1 MNDSTYPTVGG
12 EMIDEIAWRHY
23 GHQIGTAEAV
33 LEANPGLAAK
43 GPILPPGLTIVL
55 PVLVTPSATATP
67 VKLYD

>member
-1 MNDSTYPTVGG
+1 MSVTYVTKGG

-33 LEANPGLAAK
+33 QEANRGLAAL
-43 GPILPPGLTIVL
+43 GPLLPSGVTIVL
-55 PVLVTPSATATP
+55 PDLAAPSSASTP